1 MLACQTAN
9 HLLLQRYLYKHK
21 MCALWSQS
29 CSLMIWCATPSFLR
43 SSQAVSNHRYCLS
56 MTADTWLLWV
66 LQPFCTHTLPLSACF
81 LTASSPLLPSC
92 TLNCHTHKPPDIHTV
107 TTLIYWHLPHCRG
120 YASASWQCPHHHHVS
135 FAQKA
140 VLGWGHALLQP
151 GQGCGTQPRRNWD
164 KWRHSDNKFPYLA
177 FFLSISLPCQLQPC
191 LGAQKQLCLLSPCT
205 KQFWQQKRLD
215 SPPSESSESTSHVPK
230 KRRSFR
236 RAAAWVIA
244 QGWFGRCW
252 PKVCLHSNC
261 NLCRLNLCLSTDEF
275 SSRWSPPSHKPQH
288 TVVHVMRWR
297 VTSPKSK
304 QK

>member
-1 MLACQTAN
+1 MLPHPSWEVARQSAIIAIVFPW
-9 HLLLQRYLYKHK
+9 LLIHGCSGFYNLS
-21 MCALWSQS
+21 ALI
-29 CSLMIWCATPSFLR
+29 LFLCLHV
-43 SSQAVSNHRYCLS
+43 SSQPPPLFSHPAPW
-56 MTADTWLLWV
+56 TA
-66 LQPFCTHTLPLSACF
+66 
-81 LTASSPLLPSC
+81 
-92 TLNCHTHKPPDIHTV
+92 IHTSPQ
-107 TTLIYWHLPHCRG
+107 TSTLWLHSFTDTCPTAEGMQVG

-236 RAAAWVIA
+236 RAAAWVIDLGPA
-244 QGWFGRCW
+244 PSKPALG
-252 PKVCLHSNC
+252 CLHSNC

>member
-1 MLACQTAN
+1 MDSGRVQRCTKHSQAIFTKHIVPAGCWPCNPQAKHWGMLACQTAN

-120 YASASWQCPHHHHVS
+120 YAGWVCQC
-135 FAQKA
+135 KLA
-140 VLGWGHALLQP
+140 V
-151 GQGCGTQPRRNWD
+151 
-164 KWRHSDNKFPYLA
+164 
-177 FFLSISLPCQLQPC
+177 
-191 LGAQKQLCLLSPCT
+191 
-205 KQFWQQKRLD
+205 
-215 SPPSESSESTSHVPK
+215 SPPPPRLLCSEGCAWLRACTS
-230 KRRSFR
+230 
-236 RAAAWVIA
+236 AARTGLWHTATQELGQMEA
-244 QGWFGRCW
+244 QW
-252 PKVCLHSNC
+252 
-261 NLCRLNLCLSTDEF
+261 
-275 SSRWSPPSHKPQH
+275 
-288 TVVHVMRWR
+288 
-297 VTSPKSK
+297 
-304 QK
+304 